1 MIGVFHFDTY
11 RDPDIYFDINE
22 RTEKKIV
29 NNLSKDWN
37 VTRCSAEEWFGQD
50 NPKYS
55 IHHWNVSKKRN
66 K

>member
-1 MIGVFHFDTY
+1 MISVFHYYNDK
-11 RDPDIYFDINE
+11 DPLIYFDINE

-29 NNLSKDWN
+29 NNLSVDFS

-50 NPKYS
+50 NPKYD
-55 IHHWNVSKKRN
+55 IHHWNVSKKRR